1 MQTVQPQTY
10 PTVATASY
18 QPSQS
23 IETGQTGVLQFG
35 KTSTSIISSPQ
46 PLNNVGISTL
56 GSPGGSV
63 GTSNTPLAVIETLLK
78 QYQLNNTVK
87 TPPESGN
94 AFDPSSLGVVFNAG
108 NMSQGNNIASGV
120 SPNSISSNSTASHAS
135 GDDSG
140 LRK

>member
-1 MQTVQPQTY
+1 MPQAY

-18 QPSQS
+18 QASQS
-23 IETGQTGVLQFG
+23 IENGQTVVQLSGVPQFSG
-35 KTSTSIISSPQ
+35 STNVGIIPSPQ
-46 PLNNVGISTL
+46 PLNNVGITAL

-63 GTSNTPLAVIETLLK
+63 GASNTPLAVIETLLK
-78 QYQLNNTVK
+78 QYQLNNNVK
-87 TPPESGN
+87 TPPETGN

-108 NMSQGNNIASGV
+108 NMNQSNII
-120 SPNSISSNSTASHAS
+120 SPNSISSNSTSSHAS